1 VVFVAVGWIVAV
13 LVLVA
18 VAVGNG
24 VDVAGSG
31 TAGGYRLTAGII
43 SLRILAL
50 SQLSWA
56 TALE

>member
-1 VVFVAVGWIVAV
+1 MVFVAVGWIVAV

-31 TAGGYRLTAGII
+31 PAGGYRLTAGTI
-43 SLRILAL
+43 SFRMLAL